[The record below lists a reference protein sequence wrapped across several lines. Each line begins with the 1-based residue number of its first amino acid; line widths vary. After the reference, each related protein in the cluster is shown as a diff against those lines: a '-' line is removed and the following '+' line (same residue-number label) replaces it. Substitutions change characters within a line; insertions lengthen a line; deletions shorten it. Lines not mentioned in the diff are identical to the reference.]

1 MCQICRSVS
10 IRDVLSGEEMS
21 LYDVLNS
28 GRGSVTSEGSAVL
41 LRARLRTGEA
51 FRVSYQVVRP

>member
-1 MCQICRSVS
+1 MS
-10 IRDVLSGEEMS
+10 IRDVLSGEEIS

-41 LRARLRTGEA
+41 LRARLRTGET